1 MTERKII
8 SGLYCKHQD
17 SELMYWQYVPCK
29 IKYIEVV
36 FKCNICNR
44 KFARNIFS
52 ESSMEHFIKRNQD
65 KYKQIL

>member
-17 SELMYWQYVPCK
+17 SKFMYWQYVPCEP
-29 IKYIEVV
+29 KYIEVI
-36 FKCNICNR
+36 FKCNKCSR
-44 KFARNIFS
+44 KFAKNIFNK
-52 ESSMEHFIKRNQD
+52 SSMEYFAKRNQD